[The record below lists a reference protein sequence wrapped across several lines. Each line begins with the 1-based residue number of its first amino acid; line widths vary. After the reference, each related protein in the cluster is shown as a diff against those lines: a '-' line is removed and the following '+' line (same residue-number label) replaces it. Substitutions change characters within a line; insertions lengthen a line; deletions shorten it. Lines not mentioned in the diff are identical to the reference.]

1 MPTANESLN
10 DLFTYEADQ
19 PPPPAVSPAD
29 APPPDAPPPVPDA
42 PAVDPEMVGKLA
54 TLKAEFGELIGK
66 LKSLHEQ
73 M

>member
-10 DLFTYEADQ
+10 DLFTYEADK
-19 PPPPAVSPAD
+19 PAGDMAPPAD
-29 APPPDAPPPVPDA
+29 APPPDAPPAVPDA